1 MKIELFL
8 QYNKHLAQIKQ
19 QVYTQKI
26 NDAFLTGKI
35 NAKTTL
41 LKRIKTK
48 FKLEYFPITPFS

>member
-48 FKLEYFPITPFS
+48 FKL

>member
-19 QVYTQKI
+19 LVYTQKM

-41 LKRIKTK
+41 MKT
-48 FKLEYFPITPFS
+48 Y